1 MIILNERL
9 PFLDQIVIS
18 KGWQDYL
25 FVGVLVGGED
35 VCCIDALP
43 FSPVFYGDGS
53 FAGGVEFLSV
63 LVLGVDSEDEVLELV
78 LLGSTIHLVI
88 NNQWSW
94 S

>member
-1 MIILNERL
+1 MGR
-9 PFLDQIVIS
+9 
-18 KGWQDYL
+18 
-25 FVGVLVGGED
+25 ED
-35 VCCIDALP
+35 VCCVDALL
-43 FSPVFYGDGS
+43 FSPVLDRDGS